1 MFKIITPA
9 NTGVNFLQIINLPLS
24 RPQKNHTINF
34 IDTLFMDK
42 SAKTIAKLNRPL
54 LLLNYHPS
62 PLIDFFKLI
71 AIGKSKK
78 IAGRH

>member
-9 NTGVNFLQIINLPLS
+9 KAVVNSLQIINLPLS

-54 LLLNYHPS
+54 YYLTITLL
-62 PLIDFFKLI
+62 LIDFFKLI